1 MIDMHDE
8 VKAMVE
14 AVHRADWGRLVATL
28 IRQLGDFELAEDSA
42 QEAFS
47 AALLQWEK
55 EGVPQNPAGWILTT
69 ARRRAIDQIRR
80 REKLR
85 QILET
90 QVETPKMEEPD
101 LNDIPDDRLRL
112 ICTCCHPAL
121 AVEAQVALTL
131 RTLGG
136 LTTTE
141 IARAFLVP
149 EPTMAQRLVRAK
161 HKIRDAGI
169 PYEVP
174 DAADLPERLHSIL
187 TVLYLIFNEG
197 YAATEGEELLR
208 TDLSAE
214 AIRLARVVVALL
226 PEPSSESLGLL
237 AMMLLHDSRRKAR
250 LDANGELVMLED
262 QDRGQW
268 DREQIAEAVPLVE
281 RALQRGRGPFALQA
295 AIAAVHCE
303 ARSAGETDW
312 RQILALYDVLQTVQ
326 PTPVVALNRAVAIA
340 MVQGPEAAM
349 DVLSGLAAQGDL
361 ANYHLLHAAR
371 ADLAR
376 RAGRYEE
383 AIGHYRKA
391 LELVSNARERRFL
404 EKRLRQVE
412 TAG

>member
-376 RAGRYEE
+376 RADRYEE

-412 TAG
+412 SAG